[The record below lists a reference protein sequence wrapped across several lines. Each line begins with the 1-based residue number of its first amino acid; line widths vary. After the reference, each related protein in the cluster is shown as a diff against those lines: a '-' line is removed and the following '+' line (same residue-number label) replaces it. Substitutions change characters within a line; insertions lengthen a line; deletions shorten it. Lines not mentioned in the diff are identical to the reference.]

1 MIISEESFKK
11 VSEECE
17 KPAMPTLM
25 LRKLMKR
32 KLTKQRGK

>member
-1 MIISEESFKK
+1 MIVSEESFKK
-11 VSEECE
+11 ISEECD

-32 KLTKQRGK
+32 KLPKQRGK

>member
-1 MIISEESFKK
+1 MI
-11 VSEECE
+11 VSEETFKQVLEECD

-32 KLTKQRGK
+32 KLTKQKGK